1 MKIKVS
7 ISVALLIVCSAIAS
21 AQEPAQKQM
30 SPEEQAA
37 MQAWQKAMTPGPQ
50 HKALDMMAG
59 TWDTKVSS
67 WMAPGTPA
75 MTSNGVSVNKWIMGG
90 RYLEQR
96 FSGSVMGQ
104 PFEGLG
110 YTGYDNVSG
119 KYWGTWMDNM
129 STGSMSSTG
138 TSADNGKSYTFTA
151 TMSDPMT
158 GKTST
163 SEERITVL
171 DKDHHN
177 FEMWG
182 PGPDGKNFKMMEIN
196 YTRKK

>member
-1 MKIKVS
+1 MKIKAL
-7 ISVALLIVCSAIAS
+7 IPVALLLVCAAVAS
-21 AQEPAQKQM
+21 AQDPSKKEM
-30 SPEEQAA
+30 SPEEKAA
-37 MQAWQKAMTPGPQ
+37 MEAWRKAMTPGPQ

-59 TWDTKVSS
+59 TWDTKVTSY
-67 WMAPGTPA
+67 MAPGAPP
-75 MTSNGVSVNKWIMGG
+75 MTSTGTSVNKWIMGG

-96 FSGSVMGQ
+96 FSGSFMGQ

-129 STGSMSSTG
+129 STGSMTSVG
-138 TSADNGKSYTFTA
+138 TASDDGKSYTFTA
-151 TMSDPMT
+151 TMNDPMT
-158 GKTST
+158 GKSSS
-163 SEERITVL
+163 SEERVTVL

-182 PGPDGKNFKMMEIN
+182 AGPDGKSYKMMEIN